1 VGGDAAR
8 AGEVSVGGNLAIC
21 LDFGEMRYIVR
32 CNSRADGK
40 DGRMAHW
47 TIEAPTSLEFDDVTA
62 LRVRLV
68 AGSVAVLATDGKP
81 SLDVANVSG
90 DPLDVTYE
98 DGVLTITHENLTWEG
113 LLKWLRPRR
122 ASAAVTV
129 TVPRTCPAQVGVVSA
144 TAVLSGISA
153 RASVKSVSGEITL
166 DGVTG
171 DVEAHTV
178 SAALEAQGINGKLNF
193 NTVSGDLALADGW
206 LERLDVNAV
215 SGDVTADID
224 LDPLGGMH
232 VTTVSGEVTLR
243 LPAETDAQ
251 VHLYSMS
258 GGVRGEFA
266 GLRSMSA
273 PASHMVSGSLGAG
286 SGHVSVNTMSG
297 RVMLLR
303 RAERGTA
310 AQAAQTG
317 PPQPDNKNE
326 MEGEAS

>member
-1 VGGDAAR
+1 
-8 AGEVSVGGNLAIC
+8 
-21 LDFGEMRYIVR
+21 
-32 CNSRADGK
+32 
-40 DGRMAHW
+40 MAHW
-47 TIEAPTSLEFDDVTA
+47 TIEAPTSLEFDDVTG
-62 LRVRLV
+62 LRVRLI

-113 LLKWLRPRR
+113 LLKWLRPQRT
-122 ASAAVTV
+122 SAAVTV
-129 TVPRTCPAQVGVVSA
+129 TVPRNCPAQVGVVSA
-144 TAVLSGISA
+144 TAVVSGISA

-166 DGVTG
+166 DGLTG
-171 DVEAHTV
+171 DVDAHTV
-178 SAALEAQGINGKLNF
+178 SGALEAQGLNGKLNF

-206 LERLDVNAV
+206 VERLDVNAV

-224 LDPLGGMH
+224 LDPLGGLH

-243 LPAETDAQ
+243 LPAEADAR
-251 VHLYSMS
+251 VYLHSLS
-258 GGVRGEFA
+258 GAVRSEFTE
-266 GLRSMSA
+266 LRSVSA
-273 PASHMVSGSLGAG
+273 PASHTVSGSLGAG

-303 RAERGTA
+303 RAERRTA
-310 AQAAQTG
+310 AQRVRTG
-317 PPQPDNKNE
+317 TAQPDNENE